1 MNLQKIIDERGLDKK
16 EVAKL
21 LFPDIK
27 YPILAFNRVLADVAV
42 LDSTQVSK
50 LALFADLTIDEIY
63 SGRAWKAT
71 SKKGRHKFISGD
83 FIAELDLETGITKVF
98 HKGSLFHESVL
109 HSTLIP
115 LSSYIEELNN
125 LIQKKNA

>member
-63 SGRAWKAT
+63 SGWSWKAT